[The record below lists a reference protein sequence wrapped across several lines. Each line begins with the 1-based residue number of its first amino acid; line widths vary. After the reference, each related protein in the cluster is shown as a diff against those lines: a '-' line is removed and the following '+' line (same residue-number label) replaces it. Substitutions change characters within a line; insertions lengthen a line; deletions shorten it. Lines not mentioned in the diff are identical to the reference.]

1 MAVDLRSYVF
11 LDSLQPQMAA
21 FIGSTARGF
30 LPLAGDASLWVEI
43 SPGIEINRITDVAL
57 KSTKVRP
64 AVQVVERLFGLLE
77 VHSADQAEV
86 RAAGEAIL
94 DALDVQAEDRW
105 KPMIH
110 SSQIIRRVDAHQT
123 QLINRNRNGM
133 MLIADQTLYVM
144 EVEPAAYAVL
154 AANEAEKA
162 AKINIVEVRPFGSFG
177 RVYLVARSGTSW
189 PATPQRCKPSRTS
202 PGAWSSPGEKLRASH
217 VPCDTVHS
225 NKEDSIQMAEALGMI
240 ETRGFAA
247 VVEAADAMVKAA
259 KVELVSYE
267 KTGGGYVTAIVR
279 GDVAACKAAV
289 EAGVRGAEK
298 VGEVVSVHVIPRP
311 HVNID
316 MVLPLGR
323 REQVLK
329 ELGE

>member
-1 MAVDLRSYVF
+1 LSVDLRSYVF

-43 SPGIEINRITDVAL
+43 SPGIEINRITDIAL

-77 VHSADQAEV
+77 VHSSDQAEV
-86 RAAGEAIL
+86 RASGAAIL
-94 DALDVQAEDRW
+94 DALGVRAEDRW
-105 KPMIH
+105 KPVIH

-162 AKINIVEVRPFGSFG
+162 ANINIVEVRPFGSFG
-177 RVYLVARSGTSW
+177 RVYLG
-189 PATPQRCKPSRTS
+189 
-202 PGAWSSPGEKLRASH
+202 GEER
-217 VPCDTVHS
+217 D
-225 NKEDSIQMAEALGMI
+225 IMAGYM
-240 ETRGFAA
+240 AA
-247 VVEAADAMVKAA
+247 VQAIEDITGQVRESRRKA
-259 KVELVSYE
+259 
-267 KTGGGYVTAIVR
+267 
-279 GDVAACKAAV
+279 
-289 EAGVRGAEK
+289 
-298 VGEVVSVHVIPRP
+298 
-311 HVNID
+311 
-316 MVLPLGR
+316 
-323 REQVLK
+323 
-329 ELGE
+329 